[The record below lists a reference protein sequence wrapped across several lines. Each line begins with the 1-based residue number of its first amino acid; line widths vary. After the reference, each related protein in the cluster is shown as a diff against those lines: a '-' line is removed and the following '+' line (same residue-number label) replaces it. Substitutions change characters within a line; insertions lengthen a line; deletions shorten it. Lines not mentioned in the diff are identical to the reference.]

1 MPPRSKATRAPSPT
15 EDAGTKKPRVR
26 APSPREQPKAKAKQG
41 QASSPPEQP
50 KAKASQG
57 RASSPPA
64 QAKAPGRAPS
74 PPGRQPF
81 VPRLSPPARR
91 TSGKTTPA
99 VEERPAERVAPKEE
113 PAAEEPAVNIV
124 KREVLVL
131 PKASFPQAEA
141 GAPAAQTEAPA
152 VAPMPKAPP
161 AGEMD
166 RMRSALQRRAN
177 AGDQQQLAA
186 YNACFSWADKRHFY
200 WNSWIEGNPKREA
213 QTAKKTFSSQMHD
226 KNQYVDHGYC
236 DRDFIAGKLQ
246 WPNWRTVPEQKIK
259 LEHKLAQ
266 MESRLCAAAHL
277 LSDEHDK
284 MEYHFFE
291 AISIKEEINSTSLEL
306 SNEKELEADDY
317 QGVLQAVQNLSG
329 ASVQQQ
335 APGRLS
341 GGERNRQQRRPSPTE
356 RTEEPEWLKSFRKE
370 ATGAFVTAKKAG
382 GSCLQSAEELML
394 LCKNNEAA
402 LAGNKLLQAYVETVG
417 SHLHLLRQEDRTA
430 ADFELATQKNPTG
443 ETEANDLRPLWTTAA
458 NRLKSAKLAF
468 TKATQTMQAALRDHL
483 AKYKKSLAS

>member
-41 QASSPPEQP
+41 QASSPP
-50 KAKASQG
+50 
-57 RASSPPA
+57 A
-64 QAKAPGRAPS
+64 QAKAPGSRGRAPS
-74 PPGRQPF
+74 PPEQLRRQPDA
-81 VPRLSPPARR
+81 PRLSPPARR

-113 PAAEEPAVNIV
+113 PAAEGPAVNVV

-141 GAPAAQTEAPA
+141 EAPAAPPEAPA
-152 VAPMPKAPP
+152 VAPAPKAPP

-213 QTAKKTFSSQMHD
+213 QTAKKTFSSQMND
-226 KNQYVDHGYC
+226 KNQYLDHGYC

-317 QGVLQAVQNLSG
+317 QGALQAVQNLSG

-341 GGERNRQQRRPSPTE
+341 GDRNRQQRRPSPTE
-356 RTEEPEWLKSFRKE
+356 RPEETEWLKSFRKE
-370 ATGAFVTAKKAG
+370 ATGAFQTAKKAA

-443 ETEANDLRPLWTTAA
+443 ETEANDLRPLWTTGA

-468 TKATQTMQAALRDHL
+468 TKATLTMQSALREHL
-483 AKYKKSLAS
+483 AKYKKSLASS